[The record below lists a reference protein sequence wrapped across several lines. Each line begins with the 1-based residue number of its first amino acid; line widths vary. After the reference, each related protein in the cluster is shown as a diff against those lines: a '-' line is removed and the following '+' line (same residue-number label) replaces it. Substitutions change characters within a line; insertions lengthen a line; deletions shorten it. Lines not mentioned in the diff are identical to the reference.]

1 MEVRVI
7 IQGIVTNPNMV
18 DKVKRSEACSVL
30 FSLLLEKNI
39 TLEAIGTDMAIT
51 RE

>member
-30 FSLLLEKNI
+30 FSLLCAWRRTFLMGESP
-39 TLEAIGTDMAIT
+39 
-51 RE
+51 